1 MRISDWSSD
10 VCSSDLTVALLDA
23 LFAKRRHPEQAIRS
37 AQGILG
43 LVRDHTAAALE
54 SACARALELD
64 AIGYQSVRGLL
75 LTARTQ
81 LPLPLPPTAH
91 ANVRGSGSYDAHAS
105 ASGDGGEL
113 ARESGGERVGQ

>member
-1 MRISDWSSD
+1 MRFSDWSSD
-10 VCSSDLTVALLDA
+10 VCSSD
-23 LFAKRRHPEQAIRS
+23 
-37 AQGILG
+37 

-91 ANVRGSGSYDAHAS
+91 ENVRGSGYYDAHAS
-105 ASGDGGEL
+105 ASGAGDAIPQAAGHTTTQDRKSTRL
-113 ARESGGERVGQ
+113 NSSH